1 MTAAPTPAAVWERI
15 RRGVPPTPEEVGEVA
30 RAEAA
35 RLGAEGTTV
44 LRRDLA
50 GTVLGLGP
58 LEPLVADE
66 AVTDVLVNGE
76 TVWLD
81 RGRGL
86 ERATVTLEGPEASRR
101 LAVRLAALA
110 GRRLDD
116 ATPFVDGLLPS
127 GIRLHAVLPPLVD
140 GGTHLSLRVPRRR
153 APDLAT
159 LTSWGMVDVE
169 GADVLRALVRARA
182 AFLVS
187 GGTGTGKTTLLGA
200 LLAEVPPGERIVLVE
215 DVRELSV
222 RHPHV
227 VRLQGRGANLE
238 GRGVVRLEDL
248 VRQALR
254 MRPDR
259 LVVGE
264 VRGREVRDLL
274 GALNTGHE
282 GGASTV
288 HANTAHDVVNRVV
301 ALGALAGL
309 SREAVLAQLAGAV
322 DVVVHLAR
330 TAGRRVVQEVG
341 VVEGDGTRA
350 DVVTALWRQG
360 DGLVRREGWSR
371 LAPLLGERP

>member
-1 MTAAPTPAAVWERI
+1 MTSPTGAAVWERI
-15 RRGVPPTPEEVGEVA
+15 RRGVPPSPAEVGEVA
-30 RAEAA
+30 AAEGG
-35 RLGAEGTTV
+35 RLGVDGATS

-58 LEPLVADE
+58 LEALLTDE
-66 AVTDVLVNGE
+66 AVTDVLVNGG

-86 ERATVTLEGPEASRR
+86 ERASVTVGGPEATRR
-101 LAVRLAALA
+101 LAVRLAGLA

-140 GGTHLSLRVPRRR
+140 GGAHVSLRIPRRR
-153 APDLAT
+153 APGLAT
-159 LTSWGMVDVE
+159 LRDWGMFDDE
-169 GADVLRALVRARA
+169 GAAVLRALVRSRA
-182 AFLVS
+182 AMLVS

-200 LLAEVPPGERIVLVE
+200 LLAEVPPQERIVLVE

-238 GRGVVRLEDL
+238 GRGLVQLEDL

-282 GGASTV
+282 GGASTL
-288 HANTAHDVVNRVV
+288 HANTAGDVVTRLV

-309 SREAVLAQLAGAV
+309 SRAAVLLQLASAV
-322 DVVVHLAR
+322 DVVVHLSR
-330 TAGRRVVQEVG
+330 SGGRRVVEELG
-341 VVEGDGTRA
+341 VLDGAAEDLKVR
-350 DVVTALWRQG
+350 TAA
-360 DGLVRREGWSR
+360 RREGGRMVRAGAWSHLENLTR
-371 LAPLLGERP
+371 GR

>member
-1 MTAAPTPAAVWERI
+1 MTAPTTPAGVWERI
-15 RRGVPPTPEEVGEVA
+15 RRGVPPSAEQVGEVA
-30 RAEAA
+30 AAEAA

-44 LRRDLA
+44 LHRELA
-50 GTVLGLGP
+50 GSVLGLGP

-81 RGRGL
+81 RGRGV
-86 ERATVTLEGPEASRR
+86 ERAAVTLDGPEAARR

-140 GGTHLSLRVPRRR
+140 GGAHVSLRVPRRR

-159 LTSWGMVDVE
+159 LHSWGMVDAE
-169 GADVLRALVRARA
+169 GTDVLRDLVRARA
-182 AFLVS
+182 ALLVS

-200 LLAEVPPGERIVLVE
+200 LLAEVPADERIVLVE

-227 VRLQGRGANLE
+227 VRLQGRGANVE
-238 GRGVVRLEDL
+238 GRGVIQLEEL

-288 HANTAHDVVNRVV
+288 HANTARDVVDRVV
-301 ALGALAGL
+301 ALGVLADL
-309 SREAVLAQLAGAV
+309 SREAVLSQLSGAV
-322 DVVVHLAR
+322 DVVVHLGRAG
-330 TAGRRVVQEVG
+330 GRRVVEEVAVLDG
-341 VVEGDGTRA
+341 GAALAVVP
-350 DVVTALWRQG
+350 AL
-360 DGLVRREGWSR
+360 RREGDR
-371 LAPLLGERP
+371 LARQAGWPRLRNLVWGRR